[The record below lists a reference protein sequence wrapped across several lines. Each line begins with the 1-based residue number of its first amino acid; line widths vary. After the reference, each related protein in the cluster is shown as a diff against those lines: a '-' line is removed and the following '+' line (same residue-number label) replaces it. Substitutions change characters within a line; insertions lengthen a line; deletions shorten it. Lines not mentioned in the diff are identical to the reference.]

1 MVLNAD
7 GLQSTNYYYYYY
19 YYYYKRQDYG
29 DVINHSARVAEL
41 LKVTQLVYS

>member
-7 GLQSTNYYYYYY
+7 GLQSTNYYY